1 MAHIDENQ
9 SLLQSEEKSALDR
22 VEKRGLVG
30 AEEGQAAGSGSIP
43 SATEGIKEAVAVIEG
58 AQDSKAQSPVPS
70 AAATN
75 ARPTL
80 VQLGNSS
87 STTPTAQHKKFS
99 ASNINKKFLEKT
111 SASGSTVNTS
121 NTSGHK
127 VNGPTSRPTTVL
139 ATSHSRLVTTKL
151 TATPQSSS
159 PGPGW
164 SRPSSATPTVASN
177 ASPILGSTSN
187 GTSPLPPGSSMAG
200 PTGTSV
206 ASSSTAQLPHVGKV
220 IQPQP
225 RSALLQ
231 ISTVTPKGSSKPVWG
246 NVKGSAVAMKSDE
259 TVQNDFPTAAEV
271 AQGASLTQ
279 KAKGAE
285 SKGAEEVNMAN
296 KAVRNEEAESF
307 RGVHL
312 DPNAHHWDEMEE
324 DDDNFLDGVIEFND
338 GRQYKIESSASANS
352 PPRPASRGSSGNWH
366 SRKPSGEAPVTKE
379 ERFAEDFD
387 RSWPRSKPSPSNSSR
402 GLPSATHHAPP
413 SALASPILSQNHH
426 SPTESSRVLFNERS
440 NRLEPYSAGNSGFR
454 PAHDQPHSSKRSDYS
469 TSPSDFRR
477 GRDLPPHAS
486 GNVQLLQ
493 KQGGDYHS
501 PASNRNFTRR
511 DSTTRDPTSSSHPP
525 LRSPRIS
532 DSFSGSQMRERD
544 TPPEQRGRR
553 FSNMGPPPVPLHA
566 RDAEGRQLPPHL
578 SQASPKAPIQRLPSR
593 DRYSQPPT
601 SAKRP
606 PSLPSQSPVLSHAS
620 PASTSGTAIL
630 PPILAPPE
638 IDNLR
643 KDLMH
648 DAAERAKQRR
658 QAEEAEREKERE
670 RAHQKAAQI
679 EERLKAA
686 EMASQAAKETPPP
699 VKESEVISVIEEA
712 IATVDPPAVPPTQD
726 PPPVAPAAV
735 KPPLKRPPSLR
746 GIQRPPVDSPRPGF
760 ARRNSNVPVTP
771 TSATTSAI
779 QANSWRSKANPVSV
793 QEPTAAPV
801 LPAPLFSGPT
811 AQEQVDSSFTQN
823 SEENLEVV
831 DFSELGKFVGVPDAQ
846 ESAAPKE
853 AEVTRSK
860 PNRPL
865 AVDFFQDHS
874 EPPNSADTWKRKPS
888 LLQPE
893 AHVDENAA
901 TDPGP
906 RDSIPSPRY
915 TPRYTAFES
924 SGMSDKEPSSP
935 IRPNGHG
942 QVVTVTHTTGHG
954 QQRTPRSQTFPKEA
968 TMSALD
974 DAISRIKGAIDGM
987 HESQKDTRSEVA
999 AEGQHGHSHQDHP
1012 PTAGKSHRWIPP
1024 ALRINHEDSA
1034 QTESL
1039 STRCEPPL
1047 SPRPAW
1053 NTYHVRLPKVSM
1065 SRPPIHKQ
1073 QLSQFH
1079 RGPPYRSV
1087 ETLSIDPP
1095 VNAANR
1101 RDFSLNDILF
1111 WTPGFKGKPR
1121 YRVYVPR
1128 ISASRPNGGPNNN
1141 AGAFGKPPSADT
1153 SSSWRKTGAL
1163 LSSPPPV
1170 IKEELETTSRS
1181 PPPSAAVTLDSV
1193 SSKPEADLSKQADHP
1208 VRQKPQRKMPNGAA
1222 VAVYRDSRVVNIEAK
1237 PAVNF
1242 IVGSELDGPPT
1253 DNVGEPQ
1260 TAPAE
1265 TSHKETN
1272 GDITRASEASSLA
1285 SGTNDSKASTD
1296 HVPRTPSSNTSNLW
1310 ASPGMGSFPVKES
1323 PAREGV
1329 DHPHI
1334 KELWTNISANPSLPT
1349 INSLEKIEDDL
1360 PALPLTL
1367 QDVKSE
1373 GGETPPPQASTSSRI
1388 SSFDVTRGFQQV
1400 PPSTSSTGQRP
1411 SLPPATSSAPIAR
1424 PSPYGYPVASPSNA
1438 NWQAMPQ
1445 YNYPMMPHGMYPPSP
1460 VPGRMPM
1467 NGQAAY
1473 AAWIPAPPTPGQG
1486 MVRQMTPSSPFPVQ
1500 MVAYPPPGTPTL
1512 YNTAAM
1518 SPQMQQAGIAQ
1529 PRSRNPPIGSP
1540 VVAPAAAHPYY
1551 AGGHMMMQ
1559 SNIPHPQNHAYMT
1572 DQNRGHMRHDNGH
1585 PPMQRHPAQSYGQT
1599 PSTPFSSRPW

>member
-9 SLLQSEEKSALDR
+9 SLFQSEEKSELDR
-22 VEKRGLVG
+22 VEKRGLEG
-30 AEEGQAAGSGSIP
+30 AEEGQAAGSGSTP
-43 SATEGIKEAVAVIEG
+43 SPTEGTKDAAAVNEG
-58 AQDSKAQSPVPS
+58 LQDPKAQSPAPS
-70 AAATN
+70 PAVAAN
-75 ARPTL
+75 NPRPTL

-111 SASGSTVNTS
+111 SASGSAANTS
-121 NTSGHK
+121 NASGHK
-127 VNGPTSRPTTVL
+127 VNGPTSRPTAAL

-177 ASPILGSTSN
+177 ASPILGSTPN
-187 GTSPLPPGSSMAG
+187 GTSPLPPGSSIVG
-200 PTGTSV
+200 STGAAV
-206 ASSSTAQLPHVGKV
+206 VSSSAAQLPHVGKV

-231 ISTVTPKGSSKPVWG
+231 ISTVTPKGSPKPVWG
-246 NVKGSAVAMKSDE
+246 NVKGAAASAKSDE

-279 KAKGAE
+279 KSKAAE

-338 GRQYKIESSASANS
+338 GRQYKIEASASASS
-352 PPRPASRGSSGNWH
+352 PPRPASRESSGNWH
-366 SRKPSGEAPVTKE
+366 SRKPSAEVPVTKE

-402 GLPSATHHAPP
+402 GLPSTTHHAPP
-413 SALASPILSQNHH
+413 SALASPILSQHHH

-454 PAHDQPHSSKRSDYS
+454 PTHDQPHSSKRSDYS

-493 KQGGDYHS
+493 KQGADYHS
-501 PASNRNFTRR
+501 AVGNRNFARR
-511 DSTTRDPTSSSHPP
+511 DSTIRDPTSSSHPP

-544 TPPEQRGRR
+544 TPPERGRR
-553 FSNMGPPPVPLHA
+553 LSNMGPPPVPLHA
-566 RDAEGRQLPPHL
+566 RDSEGRQLPPHL

-593 DRYSQPPT
+593 DRYPQPPT

-606 PSLPSQSPVLSHAS
+606 PSLPAQSPVLSHAS
-620 PASTSGTAIL
+620 PASASGAAIL
-630 PPILAPPE
+630 PPSLAPPE
-638 IDNLR
+638 IDSLR

-670 RAHQKAAQI
+670 RARQ
-679 EERLKAA
+679 KAA
-686 EMASQAAKETPPP
+686 EMASQAAKETKPL

-712 IATVDPPAVPPTQD
+712 IATVDPSAASSIQDAPGSVPPT
-726 PPPVAPAAV
+726 AA

-746 GIQRPPVDSPRPGF
+746 GIQRPPTDLPRPGF
-760 ARRNSNVPVTP
+760 ARRNSNAPITP
-771 TSATTSAI
+771 TSATTPAA
-779 QANSWRSKANPVSV
+779 QANSWRNKANPVSA
-793 QEPTAAPV
+793 QEPAATSMP
-801 LPAPLFSGPT
+801 PAPLFSGPT
-811 AQEQVDSSFTQN
+811 AQEQADSSFTQN
-823 SEENLEVV
+823 AEENLEVV
-831 DFSELGKFVGVPDAQ
+831 DFSDLGKFVGVSDSQ

-853 AEVTRSK
+853 VEATRSK

-865 AVDFFQDHS
+865 AIDFFQDHS
-874 EPPNSADTWKRKPS
+874 DSPNSAAQSDTWKRKPS
-888 LLQPE
+888 LHQPE
-893 AHVDENAA
+893 AHADDNAA
-901 TDPGP
+901 TDSGP
-906 RDSIPSPRY
+906 RNSLSSPRH
-915 TPRYTAFES
+915 TTFES

-935 IRPNGHG
+935 VRPNGHG
-942 QVVTVTHTTGHG
+942 QVVTVPHTAGHG

-987 HESQKDTRSEVA
+987 HESQKDTRSEVMT
-999 AEGQHGHSHQDHP
+999 EGQHGHSHQDHP
-1012 PTAGKSHRWIPP
+1012 PTVGKSHRWVPP

-1034 QTESL
+1034 HTESL

-1053 NTYHVRLPKVSM
+1053 NTYHVRLPKVSVA
-1065 SRPPIHKQ
+1065 RPPVHKQ

-1079 RGPPYRSV
+1079 RGPSYRSV

-1111 WTPGFKGKPR
+1111 WIPGFKGKPR

-1128 ISASRPNGGPNNN
+1128 LSASRPNGPSGLNNN
-1141 AGAFGKPPSADT
+1141 VGAFGKPPSADT
-1153 SSSWRKTGAL
+1153 SSSWRKPVTL
-1163 LSSPPPV
+1163 LSSPPPA

-1181 PPPSAAVTLDSV
+1181 PPPSTAVTLDPAP
-1193 SSKPEADLSKQADHP
+1193 SKPEADLSKQADHP
-1208 VRQKPQRKMPNGAA
+1208 VRQKVQRKMPNGAA

-1242 IVGSELDGPPT
+1242 IVGSELDGPSNTSPE
-1253 DNVGEPQ
+1253 EPK
-1260 TAPAE
+1260 TAPVEA
-1265 TSHKETN
+1265 SHKETN
-1272 GDITRASEASSLA
+1272 GDITRAPETSSLA
-1285 SGTNDSKASTD
+1285 SSTNTNDSKASID

-1400 PPSTSSTGQRP
+1400 PPSTSSTSQRP
-1411 SLPPATSSAPIAR
+1411 SLPPATPSAPIAR
-1424 PSPYGYPVASPSNA
+1424 PSSYGYPVASPSNA

-1529 PRSRNPPIGSP
+1529 PRSRNAPIGSP

-1551 AGGHMMMQ
+1551 AGSHMMMQ
-1559 SNIPHPQNHAYMT
+1559 SPIPHPQNHAYIT

-1585 PPMQRHPAQSYGQT
+1585 PPMQRHPAPSYGQT
-1599 PSTPFSSRPW
+1599 PSTPFPSRPW